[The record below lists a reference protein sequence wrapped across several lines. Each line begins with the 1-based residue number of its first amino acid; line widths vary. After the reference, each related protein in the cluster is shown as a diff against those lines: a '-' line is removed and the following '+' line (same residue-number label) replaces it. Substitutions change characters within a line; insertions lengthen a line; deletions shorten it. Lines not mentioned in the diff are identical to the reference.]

1 MSNALGIAHEAL
13 LFIDFT
19 EKNDAR
25 LKISWFLKVMAANQD
40 TPDIK
45 ELPQFLK
52 QWIAIE
58 EEISAVNTT
67 LREKRKK
74 SKALKDTILRIMQG
88 NKVQQI
94 NTNKGAVVDRKRK
107 LKEAISAKFM
117 KTCMKEYFQGDED
130 KTNKI
135 FEFVEGKRTEEEKH
149 DLKLQKDGEAPPAEK
164 K

>member
-1 MSNALGIAHEAL
+1 
-13 LFIDFT
+13 
-19 EKNDAR
+19 
-25 LKISWFLKVMAANQD
+25 MASTQEV
-40 TPDIK
+40 PDIK
-45 ELPQFLK
+45 ELPQYLK

-67 LREKRKK
+67 LREKRKR

-117 KTCMKEYFQGDED
+117 KTAMKEYFQGDED

-135 FEFVEGKRTEEEKH
+135 FEFVEKKRAEVEKH
-149 DLKLQKDGEAPPAEK
+149 DLKLQKEGEAPADPGAAK
-164 K
+164 

>member
-1 MSNALGIAHEAL
+1 
-13 LFIDFT
+13 
-19 EKNDAR
+19 
-25 LKISWFLKVMAANQD
+25 MASKEEV
-40 TPDIK
+40 PDIK
-45 ELPQFLK
+45 ELPNFLK

-88 NKVQQI
+88 NKVSQI

-117 KTCMKEYFQGDED
+117 KTCMKEFFKGDED
-130 KTNKI
+130 KTNKL
-135 FEFVEGKRTEEEKH
+135 FEFVESKREEVEKH
-149 DLKLQKDGEAPPAEK
+149 DLKLQKEGEAPAPAGETK
-164 K
+164 

>member
-1 MSNALGIAHEAL
+1 
-13 LFIDFT
+13 
-19 EKNDAR
+19 
-25 LKISWFLKVMAANQD
+25 MANNQD
-40 TPDIK
+40 VPDIK

-58 EEISAVNTT
+58 EDISAVNSA

-117 KTCMKEYFQGDED
+117 RNAMKDYFQGDED

-135 FEFVEGKRTEEEKH
+135 FEFVEKKRAEVEKH
-149 DLKLQKDGEAPPAEK
+149 DLKLQKEGEEAPAGEK
-164 K
+164 N

>member
-1 MSNALGIAHEAL
+1 
-13 LFIDFT
+13 
-19 EKNDAR
+19 
-25 LKISWFLKVMAANQD
+25 MASKEEV
-40 TPDIK
+40 PDIK
-45 ELPQFLK
+45 ELPNFLK

-88 NKVQQI
+88 NKVSQI

-117 KTCMKEYFQGDED
+117 KQCMKEYFQGDED

-135 FEFVEGKRTEEEKH
+135 FEFVEGKRKEEEKH
-149 DLKLQKDGEAPPAEK
+149 DLKLQKEAAAAAANAQTTAENK
-164 K
+164 